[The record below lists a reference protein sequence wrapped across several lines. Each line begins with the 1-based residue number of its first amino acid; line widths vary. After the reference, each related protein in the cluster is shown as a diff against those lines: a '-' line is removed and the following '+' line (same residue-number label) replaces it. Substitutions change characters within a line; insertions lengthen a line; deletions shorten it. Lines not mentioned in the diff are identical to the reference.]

1 MSDELKIELQVETDI
16 DKAKSQLDNLI
27 DEYKKKKPIELEF
40 KLGNTN
46 LDQFQSNIKSIT
58 SSLDSLSKIDF
69 SNLKTIETNL
79 KNISKVA
86 SEYQKTL
93 ASTNNKNSSSGSNS
107 VLDVLPDFDKETIQR
122 LSKNQKEALNEIEK
136 LKVSASEVESA

>member
-79 KNISKVA
+79 KNISKV
-86 SEYQKTL
+86 
-93 ASTNNKNSSSGSNS
+93 
-107 VLDVLPDFDKETIQR
+107 IQVKR
-122 LSKNQKEALNEIEK
+122 ERSKDHSLKKCFNQQIK
-136 LKVSASEVESA
+136 LFFF